1 MTSSRLYFLL
11 FFILFSIG
19 LSAQSNLLNAA
30 VPQEVGQ
37 LNEQQANANLEAPI
51 PYGYVDDRDVFWS
64 RTIWEIVDLNERIN
78 FPYYYPTDT
87 LNLGS
92 NRRSLFDILKRG
104 IRSKEITEVYKSSY
118 FREKLSFDEIAETLV
133 AIDTT
138 DQGYDQYN
146 AGEAVDPQFITRR
159 NITAAEIE
167 QYRIK
172 GTWYFDKR
180 IGEMKYRILGIAP
193 VAPDVN
199 FLDGSPEEQDLV
211 ELFWVWYPN
220 ARIPLNNMKVFNSK
234 NSSQQISFDHMLN
247 SRRFSGLIYREE
259 NVYEDRQ
266 IKDYIYEDA
275 LRQLLESERIK
286 TLIRDFELDMWNN

>member
-220 ARIPLNNMKVFNSK
+220 ARVPLNNMKVFNSK

-247 SRRFSGLIYREE
+247 SRRFNGLIYREE

>member
-220 ARIPLNNMKVFNSK
+220 ARITLNNMKVFNSK

-259 NVYEDRQ
+259 NVHEDRQ

>member
-220 ARIPLNNMKVFNSK
+220 ARVPLNNMKVFNSK

-247 SRRFSGLIYREE
+247 SRRFNGLIYREE
-259 NVYEDRQ
+259 NVHEDRQ

>member
-220 ARIPLNNMKVFNSK
+220 ARVPLNNMKVFNSK

>member
-146 AGEAVDPQFITRR
+146 AGEVVDPQFITRR

-247 SRRFSGLIYREE
+247 SRRFNGLIYREE
-259 NVYEDRQ
+259 NVHEDRQ

>member
-259 NVYEDRQ
+259 NVHEDRQ

>member
-37 LNEQQANANLEAPI
+37 LNEQQANANFEAPI

-259 NVYEDRQ
+259 NVHEDRQ